1 MGRDQK
7 RVRLGRLEVGF
18 SKKKKKEKKVP
29 NTCTYSTNLPP
40 MVQWFHLTPAIR
52 AITLVYVV
60 IPFLECPGSSFDK
73 LIDMDDEDAC
83 LSVDGESHQ
92 RSKRRRILR
101 DDDVE
106 GPAHVGK
113 RRQNALDNNRV
124 LFVSNI
130 VGPSSRAALRLQARH
145 LAYSDINGHTG
156 TQCVY
161 DDTRSKPGM
170 KTGAVENLSQRVA
183 SLEQMFLGQSM
194 LWQQLWTGLSTTAN
208 GSIDFSSNSLR
219 GPISSLEDHI
229 AQVKSNLTYLAS
241 AHPLQQN
248 PVPETL
254 NQPGNNSTHGG
265 IAGHNRAKPTEY
277 DKVDLPPRDLV
288 DALVEIYFAKI
299 HPWIPML
306 HVRLFRQRMAGE
318 NERSRLTTILHAI
331 VSLCSRFSDDARLG
345 NAGEKLRNAKRSRQT
360 VLLRS
365 MESFS
370 VENLQALIICAFDTL
385 GSGRGPSAW
394 SIVGSMTR
402 TVEQLQLSVEED
414 DQPIASSV
422 KAMIKRMAFLPP
434 ARNWSEREERRRVF
448 WNIFQLDRFCSIAT
462 GWNLSLTSADV
473 KMRLPCEGA
482 LWEAG
487 EPLEN
492 PTPYFGVA
500 DQTGSVNGTLP
511 SVSVGEESQESLGGF
526 AYCIEATESLSL
538 VTSFFLQQIIDIS
551 VMHEVQVW
559 LMKFKQLDLRL
570 IQWKLYLPEQW
581 REACVLNQDGI
592 MDPNLTLAHVTHNTA
607 VVLLHQNIAYPSP
620 DWQNSSIRLPS
631 ASSSET
637 CLAAATEVAI
647 ITEKFLQGSSSPTN
661 PQFAFCLFICGRMLL
676 AHASYYG
683 VPLLKE
689 FESLVASL
697 LEMSH
702 RWDPSCS
709 QEGPRFIENLASKFA
724 RRLRHAQQQGPGA
737 IDIRKSAYSEDN
749 PLQQEQDAPASAPN
763 RDGQLLNYT
772 DLYNIPSPI
781 TARNTQSNTVGSH
794 NDASPDSISLAFPP
808 LPLAFQPDHSSRT
821 HPESHSPTPTSSQ
834 THSQFISVN
843 NPDDSGGMSFGNS
856 DMLDFNDL
864 NAYLQHPFLPTQ
876 RISMFSEP
884 TNNNKPP

>member
-1 MGRDQK
+1 
-7 RVRLGRLEVGF
+7 
-18 SKKKKKEKKVP
+18 
-29 NTCTYSTNLPP
+29 
-40 MVQWFHLTPAIR
+40 
-52 AITLVYVV
+52 
-60 IPFLECPGSSFDK
+60 
-73 LIDMDDEDAC
+73 MDDEDAS
-83 LSVDGESHQ
+83 LSADGEAQQ
-92 RSKRRRILR
+92 RSKRRRISR

-106 GPAHVGK
+106 GPACQSCRK
-113 RRQNALDNNRV
+113 KKAKCSRQQPCSVCIKYR
-124 LFVSNI
+124 
-130 VGPSSRAALRLQARH
+130 
-145 LAYSDINGHTG
+145 

-170 KTGAVENLSQRVA
+170 RTGAIENLSQRVA
-183 SLEQMFLGQSM
+183 SLEQMFLGQGM
-194 LWQQLWTGLSTTAN
+194 LWQQLWSGLANTASGHI
-208 GSIDFSSNSLR
+208 GSPSNSLR
-219 GPISSLEDHI
+219 DPASSLKDHI
-229 AQVKSNLTYLAS
+229 AQVKSNLTHIAS
-241 AHPLQQN
+241 TDPAQHN
-248 PVPETL
+248 PILESP
-254 NQPGNNSTHGG
+254 NQRGSRLTQRS
-265 IAGHNRAKPTEY
+265 IAGYDRAKPTEY
-277 DKVDLPPRDLV
+277 DEVDLPPKDLV

-306 HVRLFRQRMAGE
+306 HVRLFRRRMAE
-318 NERSRLTTILHAI
+318 DQKRARLTTIFHAI

-345 NAGEKLRNAKRSRQT
+345 NVEEKLRNAKRSRQT

-370 VENLQALIICAFDTL
+370 VENLQALIICAFDTV

-414 DQPIASSV
+414 DQPIATSA

-473 KMRLPCEGA
+473 RMRLPCEGA

-487 EPLEN
+487 EPLET

-500 DQTGSVNGTLP
+500 DQTGSVNGALP
-511 SVSVGEESQESLGGF
+511 SARVGEESQESLGGF
-526 AYCIEATESLSL
+526 AYCIEATESLNL
-538 VTSFFLQQIIDIS
+538 VTSFFLQQVIDIS
-551 VMHEVQVW
+551 MMHEVQVW

-607 VVLLHQNIAYPSP
+607 VVLLHQSIAYPLP
-620 DWQNSSIRLPS
+620 DWQNSRIRLPS

-647 ITEKFLQGSSSPTN
+647 ITEKFLQGSTSPTN

-676 AHASYYG
+676 AHASYYQL
-683 VPLLKE
+683 PLLKE
-689 FESLVASL
+689 FESLVESL
-697 LEMSH
+697 LEMSN
-702 RWDPSCS
+702 RWNPWRP
-709 QEGPRFIENLASKFA
+709 QEGPRFVENLASKFA
-724 RRLRHAQQQGPGA
+724 MRLRHAQRQGPGA
-737 IDIRKSAYSEDN
+737 IDIRQPAYSEDDS
-749 PLQQEQDAPASAPN
+749 LQQEQDAPISMPIHT
-763 RDGQLLNYT
+763 GQLLNCHA
-772 DLYNIPSPI
+772 DLHSIPSPMA
-781 TARNTQSNTVGSH
+781 TRNTQANTVGSN
-794 NDASPDSISLAFPP
+794 NDASPDSITLAFPP
-808 LPLAFQPDHSSRT
+808 LPLAFQPDHSSRI
-821 HPESHSPTPTSSQ
+821 HAELHSPSLASLQ
-834 THSQFISVN
+834 THGPLLQVD
-843 NPDDSGGMSFGNS
+843 NPENSGRMSFGSS
-856 DMLDFNDL
+856 DMLDFDDL

-884 TNNNKPP
+884 MNNGEPP

>member
-1 MGRDQK
+1 
-7 RVRLGRLEVGF
+7 
-18 SKKKKKEKKVP
+18 
-29 NTCTYSTNLPP
+29 
-40 MVQWFHLTPAIR
+40 
-52 AITLVYVV
+52 
-60 IPFLECPGSSFDK
+60 
-73 LIDMDDEDAC
+73 MDDDDAS
-83 LSVDGESHQ
+83 LSADGETQQ
-92 RSKRRRILR
+92 RSKRRRISR

-106 GPAHVGK
+106 GPAPAGK
-113 RRQNALDNNRV
+113 RKQNAPDNNRV

-130 VGPSSRAALRLQARH
+130 
-145 LAYSDINGHTG
+145 
-156 TQCVY
+156 CVY

-170 KTGAVENLSQRVA
+170 RTGAIENLSQRVA

-194 LWQQLWTGLSTTAN
+194 LWQQLWSGLENKAS
-208 GSIDFSSNSLR
+208 GHIDSPSNSLR
-219 GPISSLEDHI
+219 DPASSLKDHI
-229 AQVKSNLTYLAS
+229 AQVKSNLTHIAS
-241 AHPLQQN
+241 TDSLQHK
-248 PVPETL
+248 PISKAS
-254 NQPGNNSTHGG
+254 NQWGNRLTRRS
-265 IAGHNRAKPTEY
+265 IAGHDRAKPTEY
-277 DKVDLPPRDLV
+277 DEIDLPPKDLV

-306 HVRLFRQRMAGE
+306 HVRLFRQRMAE
-318 NERSRLTTILHAI
+318 DQKRSCLTTIFHAI

-345 NAGEKLRNAKRSRQT
+345 NVEEKLRNAKRSRQT

-414 DQPIASSV
+414 DQPIATSA

-487 EPLEN
+487 EPLET

-500 DQTGSVNGTLP
+500 DQAGSVNGMLP
-511 SVSVGEESQESLGGF
+511 SARVDEESQESLGGF
-526 AYCIEATESLSL
+526 AYCIEATESLNL
-538 VTSFFLQQIIDIS
+538 VTSFFLQQVIDIS
-551 VMHEVQVW
+551 MMHEVQVW

-607 VVLLHQNIAYPSP
+607 VVLLHQSIAYPLP
-620 DWQNSSIRLPS
+620 DWQNSRIRLPS

-647 ITEKFLQGSSSPTN
+647 ITEKFLQGSTSPTN

-676 AHASYYG
+676 AHASYYQ

-689 FESLVASL
+689 FESLVESL
-697 LEMSH
+697 LKMSN
-702 RWDPSCS
+702 RWNPWRP
-709 QEGPRFIENLASKFA
+709 QEGPRFVENLASKFA
-724 RRLRHAQQQGPGA
+724 MRLRHAQRQGPGA
-737 IDIRKSAYSEDN
+737 IDIRQPAYSEDVS
-749 PLQQEQDAPASAPN
+749 LQQEQDAPVPVSIHT
-763 RDGQLLNYT
+763 DQLLNYHA
-772 DLYNIPSPI
+772 DLHNIHSPMAI
-781 TARNTQSNTVGSH
+781 RNTQANTVGSN
-794 NDASPDSISLAFPP
+794 NDASPDSITLAFPP
-808 LPLAFQPDHSSRT
+808 LPLAFQPDHPSRVHAEVHSPALASLQT
-821 HPESHSPTPTSSQ
+821 HGPLLQVDNPES
-834 THSQFISVN
+834 
-843 NPDDSGGMSFGNS
+843 SGRMPFGSS
-856 DMLDFNDL
+856 DMLDFDDL

-884 TNNNKPP
+884 MNNGEPP